1 MSLIFCIIV
10 TLVYILVQVLFM
22 NRQILV
28 VEDETPIREMITF
41 VLEQNGFNS
50 IEAKD
55 YDQAFALIKE
65 PYPDLILLDWMLPG
79 GTGVKIAKE
88 LKRNEYTRNIP
99 IIMLTARSDEGDK
112 VKGFDAGIDDYV
124 TKPFSPKELIARIK
138 AVIRRV
144 SPTSLEEVI
153 ELQGLSLDPVAHR
166 VGINGKP
173 LDLGPTEFRLLHFFM
188 THTERVYSREQLLD
202 NVWGVNVYVEDRTVD
217 VHIRRLRKAIT
228 GSGHEN
234 FVQTVRGSG
243 YRFSC
248 NVN

>member
-1 MSLIFCIIV
+1 
-10 TLVYILVQVLFM
+10 M

-41 VLEQNGFNS
+41 VLDQNGFNT
-50 IEAKD
+50 IEAED
-55 YDQAFALIKE
+55 YDQGLQLVKD

-79 GTGVKIAKE
+79 GTGVKFAKL
-88 LKRNEYTRNIP
+88 LKQNEYTRNIP
-99 IIMLTARSDEGDK
+99 IIMLTARSDEDDK
-112 VKGFDAGIDDYV
+112 VKGLDAGVDDYV

-153 ELQGLSLDPVAHR
+153 EFHGLSLDPVAHR
-166 VGINGKP
+166 VSINKKS

-202 NVWGVNVYVEDRTVD
+202 NVWGTNVYVEDRTVD
-217 VHIRRLRKAIT
+217 VHIRRLRKAIA
-228 GSGHEN
+228 GEGHEN
-234 FVQTVRGSG
+234 FIQTVRGSG
-243 YRFSC
+243 YRFSGR
-248 NVN
+248 VAS